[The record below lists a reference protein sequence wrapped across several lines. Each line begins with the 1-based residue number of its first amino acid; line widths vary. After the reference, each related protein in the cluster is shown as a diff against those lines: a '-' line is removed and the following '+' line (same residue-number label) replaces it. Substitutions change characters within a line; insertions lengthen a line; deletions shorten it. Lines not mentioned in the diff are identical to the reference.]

1 MQQAHPAI
9 VTRIQKT
16 TSQLSTP
23 VTLHTKPCQ
32 NERRKSLKN
41 VKLQPIYIKS
51 LGFVFF
57 FWTWFTHMHIYISTV
72 MFAPNL
78 QNIMSPSNW
87 QKSTYFHKKH
97 LDRKLGAKYHVSIS
111 VFLLSLFL
119 ADLTTR
125 ISWEVRS
132 YSSAWALSWWRWWR
146 WQWWQ
151 WWRCW
156 WWWWWWVRFGEKLS
170 FSIHQSDVLVSR
182 VSFCSSVW
190 TPRKYQKR

>member
-1 MQQAHPAI
+1 MQQAPPAI

-57 FWTWFTHMHIYISTV
+57 FWTWFTHMHISTV

-87 QKSTYFHKKH
+87 QKSTYFHKKTFRQKIRCKISRFH
-97 LDRKLGAKYHVSIS
+97 LSFPSLSLSGRPNNANKLG
-111 VFLLSLFL
+111 
-119 ADLTTR
+119 
-125 ISWEVRS
+125 
-132 YSSAWALSWWRWWR
+132 
-146 WQWWQ
+146 
-151 WWRCW
+151 
-156 WWWWWWVRFGEKLS
+156 GEKLFIS
-170 FSIHQSDVLVSR
+170 LGPLFMTMMAMTMMTMMTMLMMVMMMSK
-182 VSFCSSVW
+182 VW
-190 TPRKYQKR
+190 WEA